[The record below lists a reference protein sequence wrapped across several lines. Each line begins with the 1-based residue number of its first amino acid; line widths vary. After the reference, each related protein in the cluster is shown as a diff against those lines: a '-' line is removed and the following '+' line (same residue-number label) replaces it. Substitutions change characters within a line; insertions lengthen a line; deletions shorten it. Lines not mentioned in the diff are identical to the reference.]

1 MVASL
6 VIQWETFKHGWIYS
20 FIFLSRLAADAVVFF
35 HFIFIHSI
43 IKNGEKKKR
52 NQQCVN

>member
-6 VIQWETFKHGWIYS
+6 VIQWETFKHEWIFS
-20 FIFLSRLAADAVVFF
+20 FIFLSRLAADAVILSFF

-43 IKNGEKKKR
+43 IKNGEKRIK
-52 NQQCVN
+52 QCVN